1 MSSAKNF
8 NLLKLYL
15 EERHVQLKDKYL
27 EEQLEQCPE
36 KSFEQIYQNCLKQN
50 WDFNEKECLSPVL
63 PTELNTRLFNVEKKT
78 FFGKYL
84 LQVN

>member
-1 MSSAKNF
+1 MPSTNDY

-15 EERHVQLKDKYL
+15 EERHVQLNDKYL
-27 EEQLEQCPE
+27 QEQFEQCPE

-50 WDFNEKECLSPVL
+50 WDLNGNQYLSRVL
-63 PTELNTRLFNVEKKT
+63 PAELNKKLFNIEKKT